1 MKWAFFVGNSQQSTY
16 VAKNKARLILF
27 NFLQFFTIMY
37 INFYKMI

>member
-27 NFLQFFTIMY
+27 NFLQLCILIFI
-37 INFYKMI
+37 K